1 MSNEVWRLARKPP
14 AGWPVAEDFRW
25 QLEDIPE
32 PGPDQMLTRTLYL
45 SLDPYQWGR
54 RRSGAEQPGDICH
67 GRTVSQVVQS
77 RMGGYVEGDIV
88 FNTNGWQAWGLTGAN
103 IDVFGYM
110 FPRKIDPILAPIS
123 TAIGVMGMLGL
134 TAYAGLVVQCEPK
147 PGDTLVVSAASGGVG
162 QVVCQLGRLYGCR
175 VVAIAGSDEKLEYL
189 KTLGVDAAVSHRSPG
204 FAEELRQACPD
215 GCDIYFENV
224 GGSVFDGVLPLLNVH
239 ARISLCGLISQ
250 YGNTD
255 GQDPRSLWRTHGNAV
270 FERNR
275 VAIHDLFVG
284 NFVAEH
290 QDRFLE
296 EMGGYLRAGDVRYL
310 EDKRPGLENT
320 PEVFAQMLRGEN
332 FGKTLMAVAQD
343 PTVNH

>member
-1 MSNEVWRLARKPP
+1 M
-14 AGWPVAEDFRW
+14 
-25 QLEDIPE
+25 PE
-32 PGPDQMLTRTLYL
+32 PALGQMLTRTIYL

-67 GRTVSQVVQS
+67 GRTVSEVVQS
-77 RMGGYVEGDIV
+77 RMDTYAEGDIV
-88 FNTNGWQAWGLTGAN
+88 FNTNGWQAWGLTGVN
-103 IDVFGYM
+103 IDAFGYM
-110 FPRKIDPILAPIS
+110 FPRKIDPDLAPIS

-147 PGDTLVVSAASGGVG
+147 PGETLVVSAASGGVG

-189 KTLGVDAAVSHRSPG
+189 KTLGVDAAVSHRSPS
-204 FAEELRQACPD
+204 FAAELRQACPD

-224 GGSVFDGVLPLLNVH
+224 GGAVFDGVLPLLNVH
-239 ARISLCGLISQ
+239 SRISLCGLISQ
-250 YGNTD
+250 YGNEE

-275 VAIHDLFVG
+275 VAVHDLFVG

-296 EMGGYLRAGDVRYL
+296 EMGGYLRAGDIRYL
-310 EDKRPGLENT
+310 EDKRTGLENT

>member
-1 MSNEVWRLARKPP
+1 MRNEVWRLARKPP

-255 GQDPRSLWRTHGNAV
+255 GQDSRIQWRTRGNAV

>member
-1 MSNEVWRLARKPP
+1 MSNEVWRLARKPL
-14 AGWPVAEDFRW
+14 AGWPVADDFRW
-25 QLEDIPE
+25 QFEDMPE
-32 PGPDQMLTRTLYL
+32 PALGQMLTRTIYL

-67 GRTVSQVVQS
+67 GRTVSEVVQS
-77 RMGGYVEGDIV
+77 RMDTYAEGDIV
-88 FNTNGWQAWGLTGAN
+88 FNTNGWQAWGLTGVN
-103 IDVFGYM
+103 IDAFGYM
-110 FPRKIDPILAPIS
+110 FPRKIDPDLAPIS

-147 PGDTLVVSAASGGVG
+147 PGETLVVSAASGGVG

-189 KTLGVDAAVSHRSPG
+189 KTLGVDAAVSHRSPS
-204 FAEELRQACPD
+204 FAAELRQACPD

-224 GGSVFDGVLPLLNVH
+224 GGAVFDGVLPLLNVH
-239 ARISLCGLISQ
+239 SRISLCGLISQ
-250 YGNTD
+250 YGNEE
-255 GQDPRSLWRTHGNAV
+255 GQDLRSLWRTHGNAV

-275 VAIHDLFVG
+275 VAVHDLFVG

-296 EMGGYLRAGDVRYL
+296 EMGGYLRAGDIRYL

>member
-14 AGWPVAEDFRW
+14 AGWPVTEDFRW
-25 QLEDIPE
+25 QLEDTPE

-54 RRSGAEQPGDICH
+54 RCSGAEQPGDICH

-134 TAYAGLVVQCEPK
+134 TAYAGVVVQCEPK

-204 FAEELRQACPD
+204 FAEELRHACPD

-224 GGSVFDGVLPLLNVH
+224 GGAVFDGVLPLLNVH

-275 VAIHDLFVG
+275 VAIYDLFVG

-332 FGKTLMAVAQD
+332 FGKTLMVVAQD